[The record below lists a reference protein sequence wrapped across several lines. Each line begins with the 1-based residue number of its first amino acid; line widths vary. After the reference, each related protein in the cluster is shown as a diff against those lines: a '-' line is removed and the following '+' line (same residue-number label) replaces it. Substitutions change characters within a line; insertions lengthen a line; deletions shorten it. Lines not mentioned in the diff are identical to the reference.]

1 MQEVQREAER
11 HNIKLLVL
19 PTTEAIEVLR
29 REPKG
34 TNAILTS
41 HVECLH
47 SGGDC
52 TISVAIDS
60 GQGTGVGW
68 WHSKKDCLRR
78 AQAARR
84 SFHRLSNRKERF
96 PCIRELLN

>member
-60 GQGTGVGW
+60 GQGTGGIPR
-68 WHSKKDCLRR
+68 KT
-78 AQAARR
+78 AFAARKLRDVPFIVSLTER
-84 SFHRLSNRKERF
+84 SASHVYES
-96 PCIRELLN
+96 C